1 MRLTPSLCLAIALAM
16 PLALRAQCSTPQG
29 NALLSIGGLPYPG
42 SSLVFSV
49 AATPGLPLAL
59 AFDTGAGPM
68 SFPGGGTICLGPTA
82 SFLTSLFGPFML
94 VPQTGVWS
102 MNVAIPNDLALVGS
116 TFHFQAGVV
125 DATAPN
131 GKIAFSNGVALTI
144 APLPSYS
151 VVFYDGFET
160 NPPQGPWTATNGL
173 WGAFV
178 PTGGPGAFD
187 GVKCATPSPAG
198 SYPACGVDTT
208 FQSQIFALP
217 TVAPGNRI
225 LLRYQ
230 VWFLLQDGV
239 DSVHAMIMPN
249 AQAPG
254 ASFQFLPGASMT
266 GDCGGVWTQAGA
278 DLTAF
283 AGQFVRLGYRLIAND
298 CCCSGTG
305 AFVDEVKVV
314 VTGPPQI
321 GLNENWDSPAGM
333 GIEWTVSNGLWE
345 VGTPPTSVPAGNT
358 LPPQPWSGSRV
369 AGTLLGLDYPACG
382 ADTQLVSPPF
392 VVPALAPGQLVNNL
406 YFHYWLSCQTGVDG
420 GSVQY
425 STDGGT
431 SWNPLEGGYDQ
442 STGWVFT
449 SVPLW
454 DAGHVPLAGQTIKLA
469 FFFIS
474 NDCCCG
480 GAGWFLDDIFV
491 Q

>member
-1 MRLTPSLCLAIALAM
+1 
-16 PLALRAQCSTPQG
+16 
-29 NALLSIGGLPYPG
+29 
-42 SSLVFSV
+42 
-49 AATPGLPLAL
+49 
-59 AFDTGAGPM
+59 
-68 SFPGGGTICLGPTA
+68 
-82 SFLTSLFGPFML
+82 
-94 VPQTGVWS
+94 
-102 MNVAIPNDLALVGS
+102 
-116 TFHFQAGVV
+116 
-125 DATAPN
+125 
-131 GKIAFSNGVALTI
+131 
-144 APLPSYS
+144 
-151 VVFYDGFET
+151 
-160 NPPQGPWTATNGL
+160 
-173 WGAFV
+173 
-178 PTGGPGAFD
+178 
-187 GVKCATPSPAG
+187 
-198 SYPACGVDTT
+198 
-208 FQSQIFALP
+208 
-217 TVAPGNRI
+217 
-225 LLRYQ
+225 
-230 VWFLLQDGV
+230 
-239 DSVHAMIMPN
+239 
-249 AQAPG
+249 
-254 ASFQFLPGASMT
+254 MT

-369 AGTLLGLDYPACG
+369 AGTLLGLDYPSCG